1 MDDNQIKVG
10 EGGSKEL
17 TAPLFG
23 ISLDDDPRKR
33 RPKIATSDENRKKGH
48 NFESD
53 DRFKMYEIVDI
64 LDISEE
70 R

>member
-33 RPKIATSDENRKKGH
+33 RPKIATSDEKGH